1 MKIRSIRISNILS
14 FEQKDNID
22 ECQEILFDENLN
34 ILIGA
39 NAAGKSNFLEII
51 HKIFKSALVF
61 GCTFNETILEK
72 HDEEPNRYRLED
84 VIAKRDLY
92 HNLLKN
98 YSSKNDTKRIKIKL
112 LLEKSDYQNLFFI
125 IDNVIEINSFQS
137 TYTTGISGFDPT
149 ITKNDIKARK
159 EIEFTFFDE
168 NNQNIFQL
176 EDNFG
181 GDKGSIFIYTYFH
194 NFDFLQNIISLANRR
209 HNKNWQP
216 LKIISTL
223 ISSYR
228 NYDKV
233 SDVYKLEPNEIEKWQ
248 QIYNQIVDESA
259 RQAPEKE
266 PIVFELVKHK
276 FSYKMQAIEYKLD
289 NGTMPNLK
297 NKSALDFLK
306 EDPVFCGID
315 KLLKSHL
322 GLEIHI
328 RRKERSLDYHFSFLN
343 SSSGEKI
350 EVFDLSSGQKGLIHF
365 IFSLYGYDMKNGIM
379 IIDEPELHLHPQIQK
394 KYLDI
399 IDDVKDELYTQFI
412 LATHSPIFVNSKTI
426 DGVKRFYLDSNN
438 STKVVSPKI
447 SDKERDLVRILSY
460 TNSSKIFFA
469 RRVVLVEGD
478 SDEYFFRFYFD
489 KYKEQ
494 NKEIETDIDFLYI
507 GGKDHYSYWK
517 KFLTEYQ
524 IVPYFIGDL
533 DNVSGGTAAQIL
545 AKSKENI
552 FILQHGELEDYI
564 GRVKNNNLENAIDF
578 CKNRYDAWR
587 KDTDNSSK
595 IQELDKIFQKI
606 TS

>member
-72 HDEEPNRYRLED
+72 HDEEPNRYRLET

-125 IDNVIEINSFQS
+125 MDNVIEINSFQS

-149 ITKNDIKARK
+149 ITKNDIQARK

-181 GDKGSIFIYTYFH
+181 DDKGSIFIYTYFH

-289 NGTMPNLK
+289 NGTMPNPE

-494 NKEIETDIDFLYI
+494 NKGIETDIDFLYI
-507 GGKDHYSYWK
+507 GGKDHYPYWK

-552 FILQHGELEDYI
+552 FILQHGKLEDYI

-595 IQELDKIFQKI
+595 TQELDNIFQKI